1 MGLTRKRISVNTYY
15 NNIVIP
21 TVILIACLGVTIP
34 FLVYEEQRLTSAQL
48 MNSIR
53 NVLSPSNG
61 NPVLRASA
69 VPDLDISYLPAL
81 IGFVGFIGLIVVLIL
96 KIRVPD
102 ISDITLVTPIVLGI
116 LLLGS
121 IVLYGANFKTMS
133 SNMKVIGIMVIMLIL
148 ILFISS
154 IYANV
159 YLKNILDASGNKV
172 VLK

>member
-34 FLVYEEQRLTSAQL
+34 FLVYEEQRLTSTQL

-69 VPDLDISYLPAL
+69 VPDLDVSYLPAL
-81 IGFVGFIGLIVVLIL
+81 IGFVGFIGIIVVFFL
-96 KIRVPD
+96 KLE
-102 ISDITLVTPIVLGI
+102 ISIIADASVVAPLFI
-116 LLLGS
+116 LL
-121 IVLYGANFKTMS
+121 VL
-133 SNMKVIGIMVIMLIL
+133 IGIVVYT
-148 ILFISS
+148 ISS
-154 IYANV
+154 YSTLTVTQRYIAIAMIPVFVIIFSVSVYQTNIIYINKDKNL
-159 YLKNILDASGNKV
+159 LK
-172 VLK
+172 

>member
-34 FLVYEEQRLTSAQL
+34 FLVYEEQRLTSTQL

-69 VPDLDISYLPAL
+69 VPDLDVSYLPAL
-81 IGFVGFIGLIVVLIL
+81 IGFVGFIGVIVVFFL
-96 KIRVPD
+96 KLE
-102 ISDITLVTPIVLGI
+102 ISIIADASVVAPLFI
-116 LLLGS
+116 LL
-121 IVLYGANFKTMS
+121 VL
-133 SNMKVIGIMVIMLIL
+133 IGIVVYT
-148 ILFISS
+148 ISS
-154 IYANV
+154 YSTLTVTQRYIAIAMIPVFVIIFSVSV
-159 YLKNILDASGNKV
+159 YQTNIMYINKDNKNLLK
-172 VLK
+172 